1 MFEKRDLVFS
11 LDPKT
16 GEYRGGG
23 YIFKSELL
31 NAGAPPL
38 IAAAADMGGVGG
50 GGGGG
55 GRGSPRRSNS
65 NSHSHT
71 KVSSMLMK
79 SGDRAIPAG
88 LLLMNMA
95 LNAGDAA
102 AYAATAMQ
110 SSASFSST
118 YDDYRARAMGGG
130 GAKGKNHRHRHDGD
144 DDDGDDD
151 DDSDSDDSHAS
162 ASSSNNNSGSKHR
175 AAVVPVVSDDLYTML
190 LKMVAP
196 GNVKKYWS
204 SNPVTARNRNHQ
216 AQQTQQTQQTMSGT
230 NKRTTVRR
238 RRVKNDGDEKT
249 V

>member
-16 GEYRGGG
+16 REYRGGG
-23 YIFKSELL
+23 YIFNSELL

-38 IAAAADMGGVGG
+38 IAAAADMGGG

-55 GRGSPRRSNS
+55 GRGSPRGS

-102 AYAATAMQ
+102 AYAATVMQ

-130 GAKGKNHRHRHDGD
+130 GAKGKNPHHHHDGD
-144 DDDGDDD
+144 HDDDDD
-151 DDSDSDDSHAS
+151 DDSDSDAS
-162 ASSSNNNSGSKHR
+162 ASSSNNNNSGSKHR

-204 SNPVTARNRNHQ
+204 SNPVTARNRQ
-216 AQQTQQTQQTMSGT
+216 SQQTQQTMSGT

-238 RRVKNDGDEKT
+238 RRDHIN
-249 V
+249 

>member
-11 LDPKT
+11 LDHKT

-23 YIFKSELL
+23 YIFNSELL

-38 IAAAADMGGVGG
+38 IAAAADMGGGGRGDGG
-50 GGGGG
+50 GS
-55 GRGSPRRSNS
+55 GSPRRS

-102 AYAATAMQ
+102 AYAATVMQ

-130 GAKGKNHRHRHDGD
+130 GTKGKNHRHH
-144 DDDGDDD
+144 DDDGDD
-151 DDSDSDDSHAS
+151 DDSDSDDDGDT
-162 ASSSNNNSGSKHR
+162 SGSSKHR
-175 AAVVPVVSDDLYTML
+175 AAVPVVSDDLYTML

-216 AQQTQQTQQTMSGT
+216 AQQAQQTQQTQQTMSGT

-238 RRVKNDGDEKT
+238 RRVNQDHIN
-249 V
+249 

>member
-102 AYAATAMQ
+102 AYAATVAQ

-130 GAKGKNHRHRHDGD
+130 GTKGKNHRHHH
-144 DDDGDDD
+144 DDDGDD
-151 DDSDSDDSHAS
+151 DDSDSDDDGDT
-162 ASSSNNNSGSKHR
+162 SGSSKHR
-175 AAVVPVVSDDLYTML
+175 AAVPVVSDDLYTML

-204 SNPVTARNRNHQ
+204 SNPVTARNRNYQ

-238 RRVKNDGDEKT
+238 RRVNQDIKNDGDEKT

>member
-16 GEYRGGG
+16 REYRGGG
-23 YIFKSELL
+23 YIFNSELL

-38 IAAAADMGGVGG
+38 IAAAAAAADMGGG

-55 GRGSPRRSNS
+55 GRGSPRRS

-102 AYAATAMQ
+102 AYAATAMH

-130 GAKGKNHRHRHDGD
+130 GTKGKNHRHH
-144 DDDGDDD
+144 DDDGDD
-151 DDSDSDDSHAS
+151 DDSDSDDS
-162 ASSSNNNSGSKHR
+162 ASSSSSKHR
-175 AAVVPVVSDDLYTML
+175 AAVPVVSDDLYTML

-216 AQQTQQTQQTMSGT
+216 SQQTQQTPQTISGT

-238 RRVKNDGDEKT
+238 HRVNRDHIN
-249 V
+249 

>member
-16 GEYRGGG
+16 REYRGGG
-23 YIFKSELL
+23 YIFNSELL

-38 IAAAADMGGVGG
+38 IAAAADMGGGRDGG
-50 GGGGG
+50 GS
-55 GRGSPRRSNS
+55 GSPRHSHS

-102 AYAATAMQ
+102 AYAATAMH

-130 GAKGKNHRHRHDGD
+130 GTKGKNHRHH

-151 DDSDSDDSHAS
+151 DSDDS
-162 ASSSNNNSGSKHR
+162 ASSSSSKHR
-175 AAVVPVVSDDLYTML
+175 AAVPVVSDDLYTML

-216 AQQTQQTQQTMSGT
+216 AQQTMSGT

-238 RRVKNDGDEKT
+238 HRVKNDGDEKT

>member
-38 IAAAADMGGVGG
+38 IAAAAADMGGGGDGG
-50 GGGGG
+50 GS
-55 GRGSPRRSNS
+55 GSPRRS

-118 YDDYRARAMGGG
+118 YDDYRVRAMGGG
-130 GAKGKNHRHRHDGD
+130 GTKGKNHRHH

-151 DDSDSDDSHAS
+151 DSDSDAS
-162 ASSSNNNSGSKHR
+162 ASSSGKHR
-175 AAVVPVVSDDLYTML
+175 AAVPVVSDDLYTML

-216 AQQTQQTQQTMSGT
+216 AQQTMSGT

-238 RRVKNDGDEKT
+238 HRVKNDGDEKT